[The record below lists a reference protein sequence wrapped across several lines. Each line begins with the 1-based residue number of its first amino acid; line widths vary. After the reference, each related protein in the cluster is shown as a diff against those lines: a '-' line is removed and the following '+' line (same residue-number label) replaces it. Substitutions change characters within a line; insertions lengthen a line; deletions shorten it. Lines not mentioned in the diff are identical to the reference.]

1 MAACRRKRSFKDGL
15 TEQMNSFDECRLSPR
30 SCRSDNRV
38 ATGRK
43 RPKGDARDEQR
54 LLARRGVR
62 HLPGF
67 SLVCLRPDRPSSSL
81 QLCRFSSPPR
91 FPQHQGVVLQAR
103 GDVWMIG
110 PERLLP
116 DRQRPLVKRLGLG
129 VAGFVSLPIQCNDSA
144 KSAAPRE
151 DRVLLGAVE
160 LEQLGGTCE
169 SAAQCDRHGGVT
181 LAVTGVYISTAVHQ
195 DLGEI

>member
-1 MAACRRKRSFKDGL
+1 MTAFAYKRPFDSQTSDQLLSTQRRRSRRATYLSQKGSASPAWVL
-15 TEQMNSFDECRLSPR
+15 LGVLSP
-30 SCRSDNRV
+30 
-38 ATGRK
+38 
-43 RPKGDARDEQR
+43 
-54 LLARRGVR
+54 
-62 HLPGF
+62 
-67 SLVCLRPDRPSSSL
+67 DRIGPSL
-81 QLCRFSSPPR
+81 QLYRFSSPPR
-91 FPQHQGVVLQAR
+91 FPQHRGVVLQAL

-110 PERLLP
+110 PQRLLP
-116 DRQRPLVKRLGLG
+116 NRQRPLVKRLGLG

-169 SAAQCDRHGGVT
+169 SVPQCDRHGGVT